1 MATLRFTILGC
12 GASHGVPRTD
22 GDWGAC
28 DPAEPRNRRSRCSA
42 MIELFGDAGPR
53 PTRILIDTGPD
64 MRSQLLGAG
73 VHYLDAVIYT
83 HGHADHVHG
92 IDDLRAF
99 WMGSGE
105 RVNVYTDD
113 ATQERLEIGFGYC
126 FHGTARGSYPPILR
140 RHRVVPG
147 EMLVIHGL
155 GGAIPL
161 MPFRQMHGDSTSLGL
176 RVQDIAYCCDVS
188 GWPPESMG
196 HLAGLDLLVIDALR
210 ERPHP
215 SHFSITDAIDWAGR
229 LAPRLSVLTHMHADL
244 DYRAASARCP
254 EGIVPAYDGMALEF
268 AWRGSRETAAA
279 GEG

>member
-28 DPAEPRNRRSRCSA
+28 DPSDPRNRRTRASA
-42 MIELFGDAGPR
+42 MIELFGDEGPR

-64 MRSQLLGAG
+64 MRSQLLRAG

-83 HGHADHVHG
+83 HSHADHVHG

-105 RVNVYTDD
+105 MVNVYSDD
-113 ATQERLEIGFGYC
+113 ATQERLEAGFGYC
-126 FHGTARGSYPPILR
+126 FHGTARGSYPPILK

-147 EMLVIHGL
+147 ERFVVRGL
-155 GGAIPL
+155 GGALPV
-161 MPFRQMHGDSTSLGL
+161 MPFRQAHGDTDSLGL
-176 RVQDIAYCCDVS
+176 RIQDIAYCCDVS
-188 GWPPESMG
+188 AYPDESLP
-196 HLAGLDLLVIDALR
+196 HLEGLEVFIVDALR

-215 SHFSITDAIDWAGR
+215 SHFSLTDAFAWAER
-229 LAPRLSVLTHMHADL
+229 LRPRQTVLTHMHADL
-244 DYRAASARCP
+244 DYRAASAKCP
-254 EGIVPAYDGMALEF
+254 PGVVLAHDGMAFEF
-268 AWRGSRETAAA
+268 AWRGSRSEPN
-279 GEG
+279 